1 MRIDKQT
8 KKVFMPIEL
17 LNELLTRSL
26 VKRHVSPSPSSSPLL
41 GESPEAT
48 LKGGEIIKPLSPSGR
63 ARVMGCGFTY
73 ELLSITSVILPQ
85 GYLVVPSP
93 LRGEGEGG
101 GVPRES
107 F

>member
-1 MRIDKQT
+1 
-8 KKVFMPIEL
+8 
-17 LNELLTRSL
+17 
-26 VKRHVSPSPSSSPLL
+26 
-41 GESPEAT
+41 
-48 LKGGEIIKPLSPSGR
+48 
-63 ARVMGCGFTY
+63 MGCGFTY